1 MYIPVYLSIYIYP
14 LCQLLFTFRLSPRNT
29 PKKETKNLHVDTNWC
44 ILTNLYRFTYI
55 GFGYYVWWS
64 HIYTCVLV
72 WPWAG
77 KSLLPGHPSLS
88 LFQNSHYFCTIPIS
102 IGCSTLFDNCQCLL
116 SLISDWFKT
125 IWFMLFLHDT
135 RCVAICWLLDGK
147 HETDA
152 VCAEGLD
159 QYNIHYFL
167 MLGGTMV
174 AWRHELRAE
183 GREGSGKI
191 W

>member
-1 MYIPVYLSIYIYP
+1 MLTQIDVYWQICIDLHILDLVTMYDGPTYIPVFWFDPGLVKA
-14 LCQLLFTFRLSPRNT
+14 FFR
-29 PKKETKNLHVDTNWC
+29 DT
-44 ILTNLYRFTYI
+44 
-55 GFGYYVWWS
+55 
-64 HIYTCVLV
+64 H
-72 WPWAG
+72 
-77 KSLLPGHPSLS
+77 LS
-88 LFQNSHYFCTIPIS
+88 LFFRILTIFAQFQFQ
-102 IGCSTLFDNCQCLL
+102 LAVRH
-116 SLISDWFKT
+116 SLITANDCWSQISYWFKT

-135 RCVAICWLLDGK
+135 RGVDICWLLDGK